1 MEEGYSW
8 GARKEVGNRG
18 ECTGLSVCVW
28 GASVSP
34 RVISHLVL
42 DLWFALS
49 C

>member
-8 GARKEVGNRG
+8 GAREEVDNRG
-18 ECTGLSVCVW
+18 ECTGLRVG

-34 RVISHLVL
+34 RVVSHLVL